1 MVIVAMSDVSA
12 SSLSVHASFI
22 VMIALEELE
31 QLRIVGNA
39 PQVPLADRGWYRHPL
54 AVENVRSTQWSVE
67 SFNASIATKEAVQ
80 VFEIQDHLQGD
91 KYILISKLC

>member
-39 PQVPLADRGWYRHPL
+39 PQVPLADRG
-54 AVENVRSTQWSVE
+54 
-67 SFNASIATKEAVQ
+67 
-80 VFEIQDHLQGD
+80 
-91 KYILISKLC
+91 